1 MTKQPKIHVS
11 IQPVGIE
18 CFMGFRSGE
27 CDFCGV
33 KSDQL
38 LSRSVKC
45 KLTTCGG
52 ESFAWFMLGDIC
64 DACAARVKEAVTP

>member
-1 MTKQPKIHVS
+1 MAKQPEIHVS

-27 CDFCGV
+27 CGFCGA
-33 KSDQL
+33 KSSQL
-38 LSRSVKC
+38 LSRSVKA
-45 KLTTCGG
+45 KLTTRGG

-64 DACAARVKEAVTP
+64 DACAERVKTEVL